1 VLYEVLHESRDSMKS
16 ARSLLNRVK
25 DKTRRAQ
32 LESAY
37 QQTEVPLVQAIQ
49 AGHQFVYDDMK
60 ERLAKARQRLDT
72 FLEQLANPKP

>member
-1 VLYEVLHESRDSMKS
+1 MKS

-37 QQTEVPLVQAIQ
+37 QQTEVPLIQAIQ

-60 ERLAKARQRLDT
+60 ERLATARQRLDAL
-72 FLEQLANPKP
+72 LEQLANPKP